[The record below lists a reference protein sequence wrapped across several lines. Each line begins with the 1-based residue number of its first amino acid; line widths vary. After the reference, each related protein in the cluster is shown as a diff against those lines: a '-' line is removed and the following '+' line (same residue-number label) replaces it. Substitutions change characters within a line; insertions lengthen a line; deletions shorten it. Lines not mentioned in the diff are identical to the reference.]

1 MTTNELLQE
10 ITGTV
15 RTNGSGSIT
24 GAALQ
29 KVLTDMAG
37 APQAVQLGGY
47 QNDSSMDSAVKAEAL
62 RVPSGSTGGVYVNKI
77 IYASSSGSGN
87 QKNYTYFTLTSG
99 GAVRLV
105 RAYGSVKWMVNVY
118 TDGEWGGWANYEPG
132 TAVMDVG
139 QLANIEAF
147 VERLRQYDVLH
158 SGAVVVVTSIP
169 GGDYMTRQFCF
180 QAVNPGQGT
189 ARQFLF
195 GNQQT
200 GGEFD
205 GVFVRDL
212 VGINAPDGATAY
224 EWKRTMAQKFWL
236 NGNKLEVGDYSSSG
250 SGTGNV
256 ATVDLSSIA
265 GGGGGSVVTAT
276 TDGIVT
282 SKMYLRMLKS
292 GVTDFNTVY
301 DTDALGEKIIDA
313 GWLDLDAPGLF
324 AFKYIDDNPWVIN
337 GVAIIVPGSTGER
350 RSALILETTET
361 SADDADARYYLD
373 FTTIKFKKDAG
384 TWKVDTYGDLL
395 DYLSEFGEF
404 FNNVETSS
412 AQTSYSLTFKSPGLA
427 DKKIQIGAASPSG
440 AGVMT
445 AADKKKLDGL
455 TGDGLEDL
463 GAFNTWALLRT
474 SIVGSLPAFPAL
486 AKVANMQVLLLCDDS
501 VSGGA
506 GTRKVFAYDSAGV
519 LYTLGCKLSGGRTTW
534 DADWTVT
541 DLTTGGAQSAG
552 MSIVNA
558 AEYNTGSVSDVTYV
572 EEATAGDIS
581 AASSAAVVWIKRFSY
596 SGQPGGDL
604 TGQGGR
610 FYLRLSKDG
619 NMTYYGAW
627 PQVSAAVPG
636 DEYYNQAATTGKA
649 ARVGMLFNFVQDGQ
663 VRFRSNESDV
673 DSLAALGT
681 VSTLEG

>member
-1 MTTNELLQE
+1 MEFEKIFRELSEKEIQGMTTEE
-10 ITGTV
+10 IKAAIQSQI
-15 RTNGSGSIT
+15 RTNGTGAIT
-24 GAALQ
+24 GAVLQGVLLDVLAGSKVTDLGNFTTDTAL
-29 KVLTDMAG
+29 DA
-37 APQAVQLGGY
+37 AVR
-47 QNDSSMDSAVKAEAL
+47 SEAL
-62 RVPSGSTGGVYVNKI
+62 RVGEGDTGGVPGVKVI
-77 IYASSSGSGN
+77 LGSSSAGDQRNYLYFALSTGS
-87 QKNYTYFTLTSG
+87 QTRV
-99 GAVRLV
+99 VRIDPSTGHL
-105 RAYGSVKWMVNVY
+105 
-118 TDGEWGGWANYEPG
+118 
-132 TAVMDVG
+132 
-139 QLANIEAF
+139 
-147 VERLRQYDVLH
+147 
-158 SGAVVVVTSIP
+158 
-169 GGDYMTRQFCF
+169 
-180 QAVNPGQGT
+180 
-189 ARQFLF
+189 
-195 GNQQT
+195 QQT
-200 GGEFD
+200 
-205 GVFVRDL
+205 
-212 VGINAPDGATAY
+212 
-224 EWKRTMAQKFWL
+224 QKAKSASAWSAWA
-236 NGNKLEVGDYSSSG
+236 EIYDTS
-250 SGTGNV
+250 
-256 ATVDLSSIA
+256 

-292 GVTDFNTVY
+292 GVTDFGTVY
-301 DTDALGEKIIDA
+301 DGDALGEKIIDA

-324 AFKYIDDNPWVIN
+324 AFKYTDDNLWVIN

-350 RSALILETTET
+350 RSALILETSET
-361 SADDADARYYLD
+361 SVDDARYYLK

-384 TWKVDTYGDLL
+384 TWKVDTYGDLV
-395 DYLSEFGEF
+395 DYLSDFGEF

-412 AQTSYSLTFKSPGLA
+412 AQTSYSLTFKGPGLA
-427 DKKIQIGAASPSG
+427 DKKIQIGAASQSS

-474 SIVGSLPAFPAL
+474 SIVGKLPTFPAL

-519 LYTLGCKLSGGRTTW
+519 LYALGCKLSGGRTTW

-572 EEATAGDIS
+572 EEATDDDIS

-619 NMTYYGAW
+619 GMTYYGAW

-673 DSLAALGT
+673 DSLAVLGT

>member
-1 MTTNELLQE
+1 MTTEE
-10 ITGTV
+10 IKAAIQSQI
-15 RTNGSGSIT
+15 RTNGTGAIT
-24 GAALQ
+24 GAVLQSVLLDVLAGSKVTDLGNFTTDTAL
-29 KVLTDMAG
+29 DA
-37 APQAVQLGGY
+37 AVR
-47 QNDSSMDSAVKAEAL
+47 SEAL
-62 RVPSGSTGGVYVNKI
+62 RVGEGDTGGVPGVKVI
-77 IYASSSGSGN
+77 LGSSSAGDQRNYLYFALSTGS
-87 QKNYTYFTLTSG
+87 QTRV
-99 GAVRLV
+99 VRIDPSTGHL
-105 RAYGSVKWMVNVY
+105 
-118 TDGEWGGWANYEPG
+118 
-132 TAVMDVG
+132 
-139 QLANIEAF
+139 
-147 VERLRQYDVLH
+147 
-158 SGAVVVVTSIP
+158 
-169 GGDYMTRQFCF
+169 
-180 QAVNPGQGT
+180 
-189 ARQFLF
+189 
-195 GNQQT
+195 QQT
-200 GGEFD
+200 
-205 GVFVRDL
+205 
-212 VGINAPDGATAY
+212 
-224 EWKRTMAQKFWL
+224 QKAKSASVWSAWAEL
-236 NGNKLEVGDYSSSG
+236 YDTS
-250 SGTGNV
+250 
-256 ATVDLSSIA
+256 
-265 GGGGGSVVTAT
+265 GGGGSVVTAT

-292 GVTDFNTVY
+292 GVTDFGTVY
-301 DTDALGEKIIDA
+301 DIDALGEKIIDA

-350 RSALILETTET
+350 RSALILRTSET
-361 SADDADARYYLD
+361 SADDAGYYLD

-384 TWKVDTYGDLL
+384 TWKVDTYGDLS

-412 AQTSYSLTFKSPGLA
+412 AQTSYLLTFKSPGMA
-427 DKKIQIGAASPSG
+427 DKKIQIGAASQSG

-519 LYTLGCKLSGGRTTW
+519 LYALGCKLSGGRTTW

-572 EEATAGDIS
+572 EEATDGDIS
-581 AASSAAVVWIKRFSY
+581 AASSASVVWIKRFSY

-673 DSLAALGT
+673 DSLAVLGT

>member
-1 MTTNELLQE
+1 MTTEE
-10 ITGTV
+10 IKAAIQSQI
-15 RTNGSGSIT
+15 RTNGTGAIT
-24 GAALQ
+24 GAVLQGVLLDVLAGSKVTDLGNFTTDTAL
-29 KVLTDMAG
+29 DA
-37 APQAVQLGGY
+37 AVR
-47 QNDSSMDSAVKAEAL
+47 SEAL
-62 RVPSGSTGGVYVNKI
+62 RVGEGDTGGVPGVKVI
-77 IYASSSGSGN
+77 LGSSSAGDQRNYLYFALSTGS
-87 QKNYTYFTLTSG
+87 QTRV
-99 GAVRLV
+99 VRIDPSTGHL
-105 RAYGSVKWMVNVY
+105 
-118 TDGEWGGWANYEPG
+118 
-132 TAVMDVG
+132 
-139 QLANIEAF
+139 
-147 VERLRQYDVLH
+147 
-158 SGAVVVVTSIP
+158 
-169 GGDYMTRQFCF
+169 
-180 QAVNPGQGT
+180 
-189 ARQFLF
+189 
-195 GNQQT
+195 QQT
-200 GGEFD
+200 
-205 GVFVRDL
+205 
-212 VGINAPDGATAY
+212 
-224 EWKRTMAQKFWL
+224 QKAKSASVWSAWAEL
-236 NGNKLEVGDYSSSG
+236 YDTS
-250 SGTGNV
+250 
-256 ATVDLSSIA
+256 
-265 GGGGGSVVTAT
+265 GGGGSVVTAT

-282 SKMYLRMLKS
+282 SQMYLRMLKS
-292 GVTDFNTVY
+292 GVTDFGAVY
-301 DTDALGEKIIDA
+301 DVDALGKKIIGA

-324 AFKYIDDNPWVIN
+324 AFKHIDDNPWVIN

-350 RSALILETTET
+350 RSALILETSET
-361 SADDADARYYLD
+361 SADDAGYYLN
-373 FTTIKFKKDAG
+373 FTTIKFKKDTG
-384 TWKVDTYGDLL
+384 TWKVDTYGGLL

-404 FNNVETSS
+404 FNNVETSA
-412 AQTSYSLTFKSPGLA
+412 AQTSYLLTFKSPGLA
-427 DKKIQIGAASPSG
+427 DKTIQIGAASQSG

-474 SIVGSLPAFPAL
+474 SIVGSLPVFPAL

-519 LYTLGCKLSGGRTTW
+519 LYSLGCKLSGGRTTW

-558 AEYNTGSVSDVTYV
+558 AEYNTGSVSGVTYA

-596 SGQPGGDL
+596 NDQPGGDL

-619 NMTYYGAW
+619 GMTYYGAW
-627 PQVSAAVPG
+627 PSVSAAVPG

-673 DSLAALGT
+673 DSLAVLGT
-681 VSTLEG
+681 VSTLDG

>member
-87 QKNYTYFTLTSG
+87 QMNYTYFTLTSG

-195 GNQQT
+195 GKQQT

-265 GGGGGSVVTAT
+265 GGGGGGSAPDAFVAVASY
-276 TDGIVT
+276 GRGE
-282 SKMYLRMLKS
+282 SLLEMSFSKS
-292 GVTDFNTVY
+292 GGGTY
-301 DTDALGEKIIDA
+301 DTKLPMATNKLA
-313 GWLDLDAPGLF
+313 G
-324 AFKYIDDNPWVIN
+324 IM
-337 GVAIIVPGSTGER
+337 S
-350 RSALILETTET
+350 
-361 SADDADARYYLD
+361 SADKAKLD
-373 FTTIKFKKDAG
+373 EI
-384 TWKVDTYGDLL
+384 DLK
-395 DYLSEFGEF
+395 G
-404 FNNVETSS
+404 
-412 AQTSYSLTFKSPGLA
+412 
-427 DKKIQIGAASPSG
+427 
-440 AGVMT
+440 
-445 AADKKKLDGL
+445 KKLI
-455 TGDGLEDL
+455 TDL

-501 VSGGA
+501 LSGGA
-506 GTRKVFAYDSAGV
+506 GTRKVFAYNSAGV
-519 LYTLGCKLSGGRTTW
+519 LYSLGCKLSGGRTTW

-619 NMTYYGAW
+619 GMTYYGAW

-673 DSLAALGT
+673 DSLAVLGT

>member
-1 MTTNELLQE
+1 MTTEE
-10 ITGTV
+10 IKAAIQSQI
-15 RTNGSGSIT
+15 RTNGTGAIT
-24 GAALQ
+24 GAVLQ
-29 KVLTDMAG
+29 SVLLDVLAGSKVTDLGNFTTDMALD
-37 APQAVQLGGY
+37 AAVR
-47 QNDSSMDSAVKAEAL
+47 SEAL
-62 RVPSGSTGGVYVNKI
+62 RVGEGDTGGVPGVKVI
-77 IYASSSGSGN
+77 LGSSSAGDQRNYLYFALSTGS
-87 QKNYTYFTLTSG
+87 QTRV
-99 GAVRLV
+99 VRIDPSTGHL
-105 RAYGSVKWMVNVY
+105 
-118 TDGEWGGWANYEPG
+118 
-132 TAVMDVG
+132 
-139 QLANIEAF
+139 
-147 VERLRQYDVLH
+147 
-158 SGAVVVVTSIP
+158 
-169 GGDYMTRQFCF
+169 
-180 QAVNPGQGT
+180 
-189 ARQFLF
+189 
-195 GNQQT
+195 QQT
-200 GGEFD
+200 
-205 GVFVRDL
+205 
-212 VGINAPDGATAY
+212 
-224 EWKRTMAQKFWL
+224 QKAKSASVWSAWAEL
-236 NGNKLEVGDYSSSG
+236 YDTS
-250 SGTGNV
+250 
-256 ATVDLSSIA
+256 
-265 GGGGGSVVTAT
+265 GGGGSVVTAT

-292 GVTDFNTVY
+292 GVTDFGTLY
-301 DTDALGEKIIDA
+301 DIYVLGEKIIDA
-313 GWLDLDAPGLF
+313 GWLDIDAPGLF
-324 AFKYIDDNPWVIN
+324 AFKYIDDNLWVIN

-350 RSALILETTET
+350 RSALILKTSET
-361 SADDADARYYLD
+361 SADDDDARYYLD

-384 TWKVDTYGDLL
+384 TWKVDTFGELL
-395 DYLSEFGEF
+395 DYLSEFGAF

-412 AQTSYSLTFKSPGLA
+412 AQTSYLLTFKGPGIA
-427 DKKIQIGAASPSG
+427 DKKIQIGAASQSG

-501 VSGGA
+501 VSGGD

-519 LYTLGCKLSGGRTTW
+519 LYALGCKLSGGRTTW

-619 NMTYYGAW
+619 GMTYYGAW

-673 DSLAALGT
+673 DSLAVLGT

>member
-1 MTTNELLQE
+1 MTTEE
-10 ITGTV
+10 IKAAIQSQI
-15 RTNGSGSIT
+15 RTNGTGAIT
-24 GAALQ
+24 GAVLQ
-29 KVLTDMAG
+29 GVLLDVLAGSKVTNLGNFTTDTELDA
-37 APQAVQLGGY
+37 AVR
-47 QNDSSMDSAVKAEAL
+47 SEAL
-62 RVPSGSTGGVYVNKI
+62 RVGEGDTGGVPGVKVI
-77 IYASSSGSGN
+77 LGSSSAGDQRNYLYFALSTGS
-87 QKNYTYFTLTSG
+87 QTRV
-99 GAVRLV
+99 VRIDPSTGHL
-105 RAYGSVKWMVNVY
+105 
-118 TDGEWGGWANYEPG
+118 
-132 TAVMDVG
+132 
-139 QLANIEAF
+139 
-147 VERLRQYDVLH
+147 
-158 SGAVVVVTSIP
+158 
-169 GGDYMTRQFCF
+169 
-180 QAVNPGQGT
+180 
-189 ARQFLF
+189 
-195 GNQQT
+195 QQT
-200 GGEFD
+200 
-205 GVFVRDL
+205 
-212 VGINAPDGATAY
+212 
-224 EWKRTMAQKFWL
+224 QKAKSASAWSAWA
-236 NGNKLEVGDYSSSG
+236 EIYDSS
-250 SGTGNV
+250 
-256 ATVDLSSIA
+256 
-265 GGGGGSVVTAT
+265 GGGGSVVTAT

-292 GVTDFNTVY
+292 GVTDFGTLY
-301 DTDALGEKIIDA
+301 DVDVLGEKIIDA

-324 AFKYIDDNPWVIN
+324 AFKYIDDSPWVIN

-350 RSALILETTET
+350 RSALILETSET
-361 SADDADARYYLD
+361 SADDARYYLN

-384 TWKVDTYGDLL
+384 TWKVDTYGDLI
-395 DYLSEFGEF
+395 DYLFEFGAF

-412 AQTSYSLTFKSPGLA
+412 AQTSYLLTFKGPGLA
-427 DKKIQIGAASPSG
+427 DKKIQIGAASQSG

-455 TGDGLEDL
+455 AGDGLEDL

-506 GTRKVFAYDSAGV
+506 GTRKVYAYDSAGV
-519 LYTLGCKLSGGRTTW
+519 LYALGCKLSGGRTTW

-558 AEYNTGSVSDVTYV
+558 AEYNTGSVSGVTYV
-572 EEATAGDIS
+572 AEATEDDIS
-581 AASSAAVVWIKRFSY
+581 GASSVSVVWIKRFSY
-596 SGQPGGDL
+596 RDQPGGDL

-619 NMTYYGAW
+619 GMTYYGAW

-673 DSLAALGT
+673 DSLAVLGT

>member
-1 MTTNELLQE
+1 MTTEE
-10 ITGTV
+10 IKAAIQSQI
-15 RTNGSGSIT
+15 RTNGTGAIT
-24 GAALQ
+24 GAVLQGVLLDVLAGSKVTDLGNFTTDTAL
-29 KVLTDMAG
+29 DA
-37 APQAVQLGGY
+37 AVR
-47 QNDSSMDSAVKAEAL
+47 SEAL
-62 RVPSGSTGGVYVNKI
+62 RVGEGDTGGVPGVKVI
-77 IYASSSGSGN
+77 LGSSSAGDQRNYLYFALSTGS
-87 QKNYTYFTLTSG
+87 QTRV
-99 GAVRLV
+99 VRIDPTTGHL
-105 RAYGSVKWMVNVY
+105 
-118 TDGEWGGWANYEPG
+118 
-132 TAVMDVG
+132 
-139 QLANIEAF
+139 
-147 VERLRQYDVLH
+147 
-158 SGAVVVVTSIP
+158 
-169 GGDYMTRQFCF
+169 
-180 QAVNPGQGT
+180 
-189 ARQFLF
+189 
-195 GNQQT
+195 QQT
-200 GGEFD
+200 
-205 GVFVRDL
+205 
-212 VGINAPDGATAY
+212 
-224 EWKRTMAQKFWL
+224 QKAKSASAWSAWAEL
-236 NGNKLEVGDYSSSG
+236 YDTS
-250 SGTGNV
+250 
-256 ATVDLSSIA
+256 

-292 GVTDFNTVY
+292 GVTDFGTVY
-301 DTDALGEKIIDA
+301 DTDSLGEKIIDA

-324 AFKYIDDNPWVIN
+324 AFKYTDDNPWVIN

-350 RSALILETTET
+350 RSALILRTSET
-361 SADDADARYYLD
+361 SADNAGYYLD

-384 TWKVDTYGDLL
+384 TWKVDTYGDLF
-395 DYLSEFGEF
+395 DYLSEFGAF

-412 AQTSYSLTFKSPGLA
+412 AQTSYLLTFKGPGLN
-427 DKKIQIGAASPSG
+427 DKKIQIRAASQSG

-455 TGDGLEDL
+455 TGAGLEDL

-558 AEYNTGSVSDVTYV
+558 AEYNTGSVSGVTYA

-619 NMTYYGAW
+619 GMTYYGAW

>member
-1 MTTNELLQE
+1 MTTEE
-10 ITGTV
+10 IKAAIQSQI
-15 RTNGSGSIT
+15 RTNGTGAIT
-24 GAALQ
+24 GAVLQGVLLDVLAGSKVTDLGNFTTDTAL
-29 KVLTDMAG
+29 DA
-37 APQAVQLGGY
+37 AVC
-47 QNDSSMDSAVKAEAL
+47 SEAL
-62 RVPSGSTGGVYVNKI
+62 RVGEGDTGGVPGVKVI
-77 IYASSSGSGN
+77 LGSSSAGDQRNYLYFALSTGS
-87 QKNYTYFTLTSG
+87 QTRV
-99 GAVRLV
+99 VRIDPSTGHL
-105 RAYGSVKWMVNVY
+105 
-118 TDGEWGGWANYEPG
+118 
-132 TAVMDVG
+132 
-139 QLANIEAF
+139 
-147 VERLRQYDVLH
+147 
-158 SGAVVVVTSIP
+158 
-169 GGDYMTRQFCF
+169 
-180 QAVNPGQGT
+180 
-189 ARQFLF
+189 
-195 GNQQT
+195 QQT
-200 GGEFD
+200 
-205 GVFVRDL
+205 
-212 VGINAPDGATAY
+212 
-224 EWKRTMAQKFWL
+224 QKAKSASAWSAWAEL
-236 NGNKLEVGDYSSSG
+236 YDTS
-250 SGTGNV
+250 
-256 ATVDLSSIA
+256 
-265 GGGGGSVVTAT
+265 GGGGSVVTAT

-292 GVTDFNTVY
+292 GVTDFGTVY
-301 DTDALGEKIIDA
+301 DIDALGEKIIDA

-324 AFKYIDDNPWVIN
+324 AFKYTDDNPWVIN

-350 RSALILETTET
+350 RSALILRTSET
-361 SADDADARYYLD
+361 SADDGRYYLD

-395 DYLSEFGEF
+395 DYLSEFGVF

-412 AQTSYSLTFKSPGLA
+412 AQTSYLLTFKGPGIA
-427 DKKIQIGAASPSG
+427 DKKIQIGAASQSV

-474 SIVGSLPAFPAL
+474 SIVGSLPTFPAL

-558 AEYNTGSVSDVTYV
+558 AEYNTGSMEVEAYAYV
-572 EEATAGDIS
+572 EEATAGDIE

-596 SGQPGGDL
+596 TGQPAGDL
-604 TGQGGR
+604 TGKGGR

-619 NMTYYGAW
+619 AMTYYGAW
-627 PQVSAAVPG
+627 PAVSAAVPG

-663 VRFRSNESDV
+663 VRFRSIESDV
-673 DSLAALGT
+673 DSLAVLGT